1 MEDFLNKKF
10 FGIVEDNV
18 DPERENRC
26 KIRVINVFDG
36 LEIEDLPWAIPYKDH
51 NGLACSLPDVGKVV
65 SIEFDNGDIYTPVYR
80 YAEHYNVNLKDKL
93 ESLSEDDYLSMKS
106 LLFDHKTQLYVNES
120 EGLKFDH
127 KFNLINIKSDSININ
142 LKDNFGSVNIGT
154 EDASQ
159 QAILGNNFLD
169 WFDVFVDN
177 LLGSQGGPYFGNLQV
192 PVIPHPALITHLLKY
207 KSLKD
212 PKFLSHNVNFND
224 NGYIDKLDRVN
235 IDQSGDDWTSTKE
248 ENNLTQRND
257 NASPYAPMDGTK
269 DTVPEGMLTTSE
281 DLGGGSIAAE
291 DIELPTDPDVSED
304 VLVLIQLLKNK
315 GYILYDE
322 PFKMNI
328 IGIRYQYPGEKYSN
342 RFKDKLYVFYKDD
355 NGSWQINNFNIST
368 LPGTKIKIS
377 ESKWKKFK
385 EKVSRD
391 IIGKRIS
398 LKKYAKY
405 LGRTGLGI
413 LQTAQ
418 YVNGFKLGYFPSS
431 GKYKSKALLSISE
444 QYVYRDNN
452 WDSDDIT
459 FSFEEKGRFGIHI
472 HRGFP
477 GGELVNNWSEACQ
490 VLNKQSSLDKFI
502 SLMEKH
508 LETHSNV
515 FTYTLATSNDYD
527 DARLTVENLSD
538 DDKDNLATM

>member
-1 MEDFLNKKF
+1 MDDFLNKKF
-10 FGIVEDNV
+10 FGIVKDNN
-18 DPERENRC
+18 DPDRENRC
-26 KIRVINVFDG
+26 KVKVINVFDG
-36 LEIEDLPWAIPYKDH
+36 LDVDDLPWAIPYKDL
-51 NGLACSLPDVGKVV
+51 NGIACSLPDKGKVV

-80 YAEHYNVNLKDKL
+80 YSEHYNVNLKDKL
-93 ESLSEDDYLSMKS
+93 DKLSEDDYISMKA
-106 LLFDHKTQLYVNES
+106 LLFDHKTQIYVNEG

-127 KFNLINIKSDSININ
+127 KFNLINIKDDSININ

-177 LLGSQGGPYFGNLQV
+177 LLGSQGGPYYGNLLV

-207 KSLKD
+207 KALKD

-235 IDQSGDDWTSTKE
+235 IDQTGDDWSSTKE
-248 ENNLTQRND
+248 ENNLTQRNESE
-257 NASPYAPMDGTK
+257 SPYSPTSGTK
-269 DTVPEGMLTTSE
+269 DTVPDGELTTSE
-281 DLGGGSIAAE
+281 ELGGSSISSE
-291 DIELPTDPDVSED
+291 NIELPSDPDVSED
-304 VLVLIQLLKNK
+304 VLILMQLFKNK
-315 GYILYDE
+315 GYQLYDE

-328 IGIRYQYPGEKYSN
+328 VGIRNQYPGQKYSN
-342 RFKDKLYVFYKDD
+342 RFKDKLYVFYKDND
-355 NGSWQINNFNIST
+355 GIWQINNFNIST
-368 LPGTKIKIS
+368 LPGTEIKIT
-377 ESKWKKFK
+377 ESKWKSFK

-391 IIGKRIS
+391 VIGKKIS

-405 LGRTGLGI
+405 MGRPGLGI
-413 LQTAQ
+413 LQPAQ
-418 YVNGFKLGYFPSS
+418 YINGFKLGYFPSS

-444 QYVYRDNN
+444 QYVYRDSN

-459 FSFEEKGRFGIHI
+459 FSFEEKGRFGIHV

-477 GGELVNNWSEACQ
+477 GGVLVNNWSEACQ
-490 VLNKQSSLDKFI
+490 VFNKETSLNKFI

-508 LETHSNV
+508 LEKYSNIY
-515 FTYTLATSNDYD
+515 TYTLSTSDDYD
-527 DARLTVENLSD
+527 EARIIVENLND
-538 DDKDNLATM
+538 GDKQNLSG

>member
-1 MEDFLNKKF
+1 MEDFLNRKF

-26 KIRVINVFDG
+26 KVRVINVFDG

-51 NGLACSLPDVGKVV
+51 NGLACNLPDVGKVV

-127 KFNLINIKSDSININ
+127 KFNLINIKDDSININ

-192 PVIPHPALITHLLKY
+192 PVIAHPALITHLLKY

-248 ENNLTQRND
+248 ENNLSQRND

-269 DTVPEGMLTTSE
+269 DTVPEGELTTSE
-281 DLGGGSIAAE
+281 ELGGSSVAAE

-315 GYILYDE
+315 GYVLYDE

-355 NGSWQINNFNIST
+355 NDSWQINNFNIST
-368 LPGTKIKIS
+368 LPGTTIKIS
-377 ESKWKKFK
+377 KSRWKKFK
-385 EKVSRD
+385 EKVSSD

-477 GGELVNNWSEACQ
+477 GGQLVNNWSEACQ
-490 VLNKQSSLDKFI
+490 VLNKKVSLDKFI
-502 SLMEKH
+502 SLMERH
-508 LETHSNV
+508 LERHSNV
-515 FTYTLATSNDYD
+515 FTYTLASSNDYD
-527 DARLTVENLSD
+527 EAQLVVQNLSE
-538 DDKDNLATM
+538 DDKDNLTTG